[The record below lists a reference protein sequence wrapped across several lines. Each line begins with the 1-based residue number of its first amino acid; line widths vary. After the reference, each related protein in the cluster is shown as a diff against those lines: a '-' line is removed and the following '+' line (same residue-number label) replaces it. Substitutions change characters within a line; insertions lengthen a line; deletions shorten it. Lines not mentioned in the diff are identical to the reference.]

1 MTRRFAS
8 NHLVI
13 CYGVLKETITP
24 TAWKH
29 FCCTMLNVNP
39 LEKGTTLTAL
49 FPTPHAHSQGSL
61 HYRQPWAVKGTT
73 LTALIHTFHD
83 TINFIQQLDL
93 MVH

>member
-8 NHLVI
+8 NHFVI

-29 FCCTMLNVNP
+29 FCCTMFNVNP

-49 FPTPHAHSQGSL
+49 FHAHHTLTQGSL
-61 HYRQPWAVKGTT
+61 HYRLAT
-73 LTALIHTFHD
+73 LGYQRRNTYGVEMS
-83 TINFIQQLDL
+83 NS
-93 MVH
+93 

>member
-8 NHLVI
+8 NHFVI

-29 FCCTMLNVNP
+29 FFCTMFNVNP

-49 FPTPHAHSQGSL
+49 FPTQHAHSQGSL
-61 HYRQPWAVKGTT
+61 HYRLTT
-73 LTALIHTFHD
+73 LGCKRYNAYSVDSHIP
-83 TINFIQQLDL
+83 
-93 MVH
+93 

>member
-8 NHLVI
+8 NHFVI

-24 TAWKH
+24 TAWIH
-29 FCCTMLNVNP
+29 FCCTMLNVNS

-61 HYRQPWAVKGTT
+61 HYRLTT
-73 LTALIHTFHD
+73 LGYKRYNAYSVDSHIP
-83 TINFIQQLDL
+83 
-93 MVH
+93 

>member
-13 CYGVLKETITP
+13 CYGVLKEGTIP

-49 FPTPHAHSQGSL
+49 FPTPHAHPQGSL
-61 HYRQPWAVKGTT
+61 HYRLTT
-73 LTALIHTFHD
+73 LGYKRYNAYSVDSHIP
-83 TINFIQQLDL
+83 
-93 MVH
+93 

>member
-8 NHLVI
+8 NHFVI

-24 TAWKH
+24 MAWKH

-39 LEKGTTLTAL
+39 LE
-49 FPTPHAHSQGSL
+49 
-61 HYRQPWAVKGTT
+61 KGTT

-93 MVH
+93 MVHDMEIYNPYGVDSYIPQYNLLVF

>member
-8 NHLVI
+8 NHFVI

-24 TAWKH
+24 TAWIH
-29 FCCTMLNVNP
+29 FCCTMLNVNS

-61 HYRQPWAVKGTT
+61 HYRLTT
-73 LTALIHTFHD
+73 LGYQKYNAYSVGPYIS
-83 TINFIQQLDL
+83 
-93 MVH
+93 